1 MDYRDLL
8 DAAVIGTQK
17 KPVEVHAEPTAD
29 DFFLAHLY
37 NEMLS
42 IKKQNEELI
51 AAIKMLNDVN
61 LMKSY
66 IPTYIPQPLPAYK
79 DMYPFYT
86 TSNSITTLTTGEL
99 PKG

>member
-17 KPVEVHAEPTAD
+17 KLVEVHAEPTAD

-51 AAIKMLNDVN
+51 AAIKMMNNAN
-61 LMKSY
+61 LIKSAPFVY
-66 IPTYIPQPLPAYK
+66 IPSYESPYNYNN
-79 DMYPFYT
+79 MYPFNT
-86 TSNSITTLTTGEL
+86 TATSIA
-99 PKG
+99 KG